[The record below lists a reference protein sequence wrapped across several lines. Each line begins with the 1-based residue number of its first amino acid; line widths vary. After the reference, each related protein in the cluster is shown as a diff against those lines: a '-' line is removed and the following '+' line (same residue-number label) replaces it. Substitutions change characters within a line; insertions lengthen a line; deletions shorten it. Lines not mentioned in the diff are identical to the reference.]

1 MDVKAMLS
9 RLWYHSE
16 YGGVKIF
23 LTLQEWRAPSY
34 LVTKL
39 STATQHCP
47 NSHQTSS
54 WKYQIT
60 VSIFKSE
67 AVDSVTG
74 SPLTAWNSHYFT
86 KLSIGESGLK
96 RGGAEQ
102 LNEGQTGVS
111 GLPLC
116 SQLGG
121 ASLNCTTKKLFNK
134 KCFPNT
140 MELKKYW

>member
-16 YGGVKIF
+16 YGGIKIF
-23 LTLQEWRAPSY
+23 FKLCRNGELPLILSPNYPPPPNIVQTH
-34 LVTKL
+34 TKPHL
-39 STATQHCP
+39 E
-47 NSHQTSS
+47 N
-54 WKYQIT
+54 IT

-134 KCFPNT
+134 TCFPNT